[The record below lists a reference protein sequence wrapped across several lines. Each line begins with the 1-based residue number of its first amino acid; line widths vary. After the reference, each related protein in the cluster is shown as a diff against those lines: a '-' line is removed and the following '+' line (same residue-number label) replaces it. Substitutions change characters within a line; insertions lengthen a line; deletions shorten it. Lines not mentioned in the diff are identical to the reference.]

1 MTFHLDVGF
10 LRCSLSIVVRLLS
23 SSAFLLAFRADPL
36 ALTFET
42 LVKVTHDDERPRQ
55 SEHCDGDREHSKN
68 GQGLG
73 RSPC

>member
-1 MTFHLDVGF
+1 MAFHLDVNF

-55 SEHCDGDREHSKN
+55 S
-68 GQGLG
+68 
-73 RSPC
+73 